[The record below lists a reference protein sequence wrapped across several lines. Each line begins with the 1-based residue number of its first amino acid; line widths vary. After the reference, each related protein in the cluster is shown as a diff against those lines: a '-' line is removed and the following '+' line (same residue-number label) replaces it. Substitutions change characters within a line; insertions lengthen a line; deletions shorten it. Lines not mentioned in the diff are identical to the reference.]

1 MSVPVRVASARRA
14 FAMRPLATVA
24 LCAAVLLL
32 PGAAVAQRPLVPA
45 REWTDSTG
53 MFKVTATLVAL
64 DGDTLTLRQEDGA
77 DLEID
82 VGSLSAVDRV
92 VVQRTRRRLALR
104 KGDETK
110 EPEAFDVAATATNH
124 TDFPPV
130 EVAPLPADPAL
141 ADPVPAAGKVEIP
154 RADHFDHV
162 ARLFPVGEGMVLV
175 VVENSTPGKPLP
187 TRLVWVN
194 LQKKSVVSESALPGA
209 DIVLDYHPLLER
221 LLTVSRE
228 KSTAEG
234 AARQV
239 LTLFD
244 AAPGRKGVARIVAWR
259 APCADKQPTAR
270 HPWGRIVDDSLV
282 LHQSSREEFTC
293 WDIDARRARW
303 RFAQYPGHSPLPALT
318 PGRRHVAIPDTRR
331 VQVCDVATGA
341 VLVSLPVGSVS
352 GVCFDDTGRRLA
364 LVEGGSVQV
373 HDLGDTAAP
382 IDLFRA
388 HGCHANT
395 TALEWLGDDT
405 LLVQSAEGLGAVA
418 WSISKGLPAWRYQWQ
433 PTQSGDS
440 IDDLAERVV
449 GGMLVWAAPVETP
462 ESRDE
467 EGNEPEGGVVA
478 AVVAAAVPEGAVA
491 KALDA
496 LPEGLTAL
504 LEPGTVVATKVPA
517 SPEHDRILAAVAAT
531 FERTK
536 WIYDASSPAVVE
548 AAKVSDG
555 TVTYTDAEGRKRPL
569 RQVTPTTA
577 RMAVVIHGVT
587 VVEARISSDIPDAIV
602 LGAGQTDADLAA
614 RLPPPPVGWFDRVRL
629 PAVLVDVT
637 EADGLGTTECT
648 ERGLV
653 TKAKGSGKGS
663 KTPAKPTE

>member
-1 MSVPVRVASARRA
+1 MPPSPRDLPSLRRVA
-14 FAMRPLATVA
+14 LA
-24 LCAAVLLL
+24 
-32 PGAAVAQRPLVPA
+32 AAVALSCVALVPPALAQRTLVPA
-45 REWTDSTG
+45 REWTDSSG
-53 MFKVTATLVAL
+53 MFKVTATLVGL
-64 DGDTLTLRQEDGA
+64 DGDILTLRQEDGS

-82 VGSLSAVDRV
+82 VASLSDVDRV
-92 VVQRTRRRLALR
+92 VVQRTRRRLTLR
-104 KGDETK
+104 KGEEPK
-110 EPEAFDVAATATNH
+110 EPAPFDVSATATNH
-124 TDFPPV
+124 TDFPPLTA
-130 EVAPLPADPAL
+130 APLAADPAL
-141 ADPVPAAGKVEIP
+141 ADPVPGAGRVEIP
-154 RADHFDHV
+154 RADHFDRV
-162 ARLFPVGEGMVLV
+162 ARLFPAGDGLVLV
-175 VVENSTPGKPLP
+175 AVENSTPGKPLP

-194 LQKKSVVSESALPGA
+194 PQKKAVVAEAALPGPE
-209 DIVLDYHPLLER
+209 IVLDYHPLLER

-239 LTLFD
+239 LGLYD
-244 AAPGRKGVARIVAWR
+244 VAPGRKGATRIVAWR

-270 HPWGRIVDDSLV
+270 NPWGRIVDDALV

-303 RFAQYPGHSPLPALT
+303 RFAQYPGHSPVPALT

-352 GVCFDDTGRRLA
+352 GVCFDATGTRLA
-364 LVEGGSVQV
+364 LVEGGTVQI
-373 HDLGDTAAP
+373 HDLGGTAGP

-388 HGCHANT
+388 HGSHPNT

-418 WSISKGLPAWRYQWQ
+418 YSISKGLPAWRYQWQ

-440 IDDLAERVV
+440 VDDLADRVV
-449 GGMLVWAAPVETP
+449 GGTLVWAAPVESP
-462 ESRDE
+462 ESGDADDGGE
-467 EGNEPEGGVVA
+467 SNGGVVA
-478 AVVAAAVPEGAVA
+478 AVVAAAVPEAAVA

-496 LPEGLTAL
+496 LPAGLTAL
-504 LEPGTVVATKVPA
+504 VEPGTVVATKVPA
-517 SPEHDRILAAVAAT
+517 SPDHDRIIAAVAAT

-536 WIYDASSPAVVE
+536 WIYDAASPAVVE

-555 TVTYTDAEGRKRPL
+555 AVSYTDAEGHKRPL
-569 RQVTPTTA
+569 KQATPTTL
-577 RMAVVIHGVT
+577 RMGVLVHGVT
-587 VVEARISSDIPDAIV
+587 VVEARLSSDIPDRLV
-602 LGAGQTDADLAA
+602 LGAGETDVELAA
-614 RLPPPPVGWFDRVRL
+614 KLPPPSVEWFGRVRL

-653 TKAKGSGKGS
+653 TKAKGSGKAPKGA
-663 KTPAKPTE
+663 AKPTE

>member
-1 MSVPVRVASARRA
+1 MSRCRHSAPVHRASVVARW
-14 FAMRPLATVA
+14 ATIA
-24 LCAAVLLL
+24 LCVTSLLSS
-32 PGAAVAQRPLVPA
+32 ATAVAQRPLVTA

-64 DGDTLTLRQEDGA
+64 DGDTLTLRQEDGS

-104 KGDETK
+104 KGDEPK
-110 EPEAFDVAATATNH
+110 EPEAFDVTATATNH
-124 TDFPPV
+124 TDYPPV

-141 ADPVPAAGKVEIP
+141 VDPVPGAGRVEIP
-154 RADHFDHV
+154 RTDHFDHV
-162 ARLFPVGEGMVLV
+162 ARLFPAGEGLVLV

-194 LQKKSVVSESALPGA
+194 LQKKVVVSEAALPGA

-244 AAPGRKGVARIVAWR
+244 AAPGRKGASRMIAWR

-270 HPWGRIVDDSLV
+270 HPWGRIVDASLV

-303 RFAQYPGHSPLPALT
+303 RFAQYPGHSPVPALT

-352 GVCFDDTGRRLA
+352 GVCFDATGRRLA
-364 LVEGGSVQV
+364 LVEGGAVQV
-373 HDLGDTAAP
+373 HDLGEADGP
-382 IDLFRA
+382 IHLFRA

-395 TALEWLGDDT
+395 TALEWLGDDA

-449 GGMLVWAAPVETP
+449 GGMLVWAAPVEAP
-462 ESRDE
+462 DAADAGEGEESS
-467 EGNEPEGGVVA
+467 GGVVA

-491 KALDA
+491 KAIDA

-504 LEPGTVVATKVPA
+504 VEPGTVVATKVPA

-531 FERTK
+531 FARTG
-536 WIYDASSPAVVE
+536 WVYDAASPAVVE
-548 AAKVSDG
+548 ASKVSDG
-555 TVTYTDAEGRKRPL
+555 TVTYTDGEGRKRPL
-569 RQVTPTTA
+569 KQVTPTTL
-577 RMAVVIHGVT
+577 RMGVVIHGVT
-587 VVEARISSDIPDAIV
+587 VVEARLSSDIPDAIV
-602 LGAGQTDADLAA
+602 LEAGRTDAEIAA
-614 RLPPPPVGWFDRVRL
+614 RLPPPGVAWFDRVRL

-653 TKAKGSGKGS
+653 TKANRDAKS
-663 KTPAKPTE
+663 PAKPAK